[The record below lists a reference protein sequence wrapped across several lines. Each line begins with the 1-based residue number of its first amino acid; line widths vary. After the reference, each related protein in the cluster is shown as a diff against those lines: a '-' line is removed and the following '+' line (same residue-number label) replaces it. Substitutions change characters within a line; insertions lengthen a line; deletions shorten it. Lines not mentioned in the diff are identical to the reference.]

1 MVLDAEAPMETLGLS
16 LAAMGTY
23 PQCFEVR
30 VGVVAYLQ
38 TVGREFDSP
47 RRSNTM

>member
-1 MVLDAEAPMETLGLS
+1 MNSPYLLVTMR
-16 LAAMGTY
+16 TY

-30 VGVVAYLQ
+30 VEDVDYLN
-38 TVGREFDSP
+38 TVGREFDPP